1 MPIVHYNFINPETIQ
16 DQINEVLEQYC
27 TKYNIDLYNYGF
39 RSSVKHNE
47 VNNILRY
54 IYNSLFKV
62 DKPLVNNQYS
72 KLDYNDIKQLKPV
85 VDSFINICMLFNK
98 SLGLFS
104 FSLMTGI
111 EYNTIKLWVTEEGEK
126 VNSPRFHLM
135 KSIKD
140 FNTGALVSHLKDS
153 TVGALAVANNDIET
167 GLEWAKN
174 NAQLTAQN
182 QVFFLPSERVDRLK
196 LSKDQ
201 D

>member
-27 TKYNIDLYNYGF
+27 NKYNIDLYNYGF

-47 VNNILRY
+47 VNNIMRY

-104 FSLMTGI
+104 FSLMTGFDFSTVYTWLNDNGKMLNP
-111 EYNTIKLWVTEEGEK
+111 E
-126 VNSPRFHLM
+126 RFDLM

-140 FNTGALVSHLKDS
+140 FNAGSLVSNLKDS
-153 TVGALAVANNDIET
+153 TVGALAVANNDIDT
-167 GLEWAKN
+167 GLEWNKQ
-174 NAQLTAQN
+174 NAQLTTQN